1 MLRLMKFIRYAHEP
15 LQSLLV
21 FSLKAMTVAA
31 RRVLAQVL
39 AVSNTRRPQQKTIAV
54 IALAVGFVMQVG
66 LVLLVWYLV
75 DLCVMLMEV
84 WAELAAKHLEI
95 TLDRSV

>member
-1 MLRLMKFIRYAHEP
+1 MLRLMRFIRYTHEP
-15 LQSLLV
+15 LRSLLS
-21 FSLKAMTVAA
+21 FSLKVCTGVA

-39 AVSNTRRPQQKTIAV
+39 TVSSTRRPPGKV
-54 IALAVGFVMQVG
+54 IAWVG
-66 LVLLVWYLV
+66 LIVGALMQIALVCLVWYLV
-75 DLCVMLMEV
+75 DLCIALMEV